1 MKKNIYCAEIDN
13 TYQPLE
19 YDKAKRSGD
28 YDQKRAGYY
37 HIYDD
42 IIVPHLSS
50 GTTWKYID
58 DEEHQVDVNEATFDK
73 EPKTN
78 ANVRF
83 ILYQDQINFIK
94 YFVNL
99 KIIPIYHYFDTF
111 MDSFCMLASKIV
123 DDQSY
128 EAKGGELNKMDSV
141 YTSVDVLNFKA
152 FYKLLESDKTTN
164 NIIDVKKRR
173 IEVIAQK
180 YDEDMKK
187 KEDEQQAYQQIDQE
201 KSPKQKVDTMVDKA
215 KEVFENIKSKH
226 NPVSNYD
233 SGVGLSDAKNKMT
246 KLLDKIETNT
256 EDQNISR
263 VPSVQEADEARQQAE
278 AEEAKEREN
287 INVQSQLLN
296 LLLYNRK
303 LAEDVEKNGYY
314 LEGYEDYK
322 DLIQQIVNTAKEI
335 HDADL
340 AMPATSQQQADN
352 LTQFPDIV
360 RLNDNIVNR
369 NRIRT
374 YGDGNCLYYS
384 VAIIGFT
391 QGIQNIKNY
400 FNGE

>member
-1 MKKNIYCAEIDN
+1 M
-13 TYQPLE
+13 
-19 YDKAKRSGD
+19 
-28 YDQKRAGYY
+28 
-37 HIYDD
+37 
-42 IIVPHLSS
+42 
-50 GTTWKYID
+50 
-58 DEEHQVDVNEATFDK
+58 
-73 EPKTN
+73 
-78 ANVRF
+78 
-83 ILYQDQINFIK
+83 IL
-94 YFVNL
+94 VL
-99 KIIPIYHYFDTF
+99 
-111 MDSFCMLASKIV
+111 
-123 DDQSY
+123 
-128 EAKGGELNKMDSV
+128 V
-141 YTSVDVLNFKA
+141 YLM
-152 FYKLLESDKTTN
+152 
-164 NIIDVKKRR
+164 
-173 IEVIAQK
+173 Q
-180 YDEDMKK
+180 
-187 KEDEQQAYQQIDQE
+187 
-201 KSPKQKVDTMVDKA
+201 
-215 KEVFENIKSKH
+215 
-226 NPVSNYD
+226 
-233 SGVGLSDAKNKMT
+233 KNKMT

-400 FNGE
+400 FNGECENF